1 MRLAVSRTACT
12 AGNRSPTNK
21 LMIPS
26 TTNNSTS
33 VNPSRRRRQA
43 EDEQE
48 AYRRKSLT
56 AHRRFVALG
65 CSVALTMAH
74 INLEPTNSIQ
84 RKRGEYFDLV
94 VNKSMQNEFAHCP
107 LGNLTYDTDLTLA
120 NHFVSLAMV
129 GLLTSNVPLPA
140 FSSRLTTIGAKSQQ
154 WRRKTW
160 GCG

>member
-33 VNPSRRRRQA
+33 VNPSRRRRQE

-48 AYRRKSLT
+48 AYRRNSLT

-65 CSVALTMAH
+65 CSVALTIAH

-94 VNKSMQNEFAHCP
+94 VSKSMQNEFAHCP

-129 GLLTSNVPLPA
+129 GLLTSNVPLLA
-140 FSSRLTTIGAKSQQ
+140 FSSRLTTTGAKSRQ

-160 GCG
+160 GSG